1 MTLYWNLTYL
11 ISGVIMKAKLLA
23 VTVLA
28 MLGLAQAAF
37 AAPGIDS
44 SKVATND
51 GSSGSLTCL
60 QDVNCK

>member
-1 MTLYWNLTYL
+1 
-11 ISGVIMKAKLLA
+11 MKAKLLA